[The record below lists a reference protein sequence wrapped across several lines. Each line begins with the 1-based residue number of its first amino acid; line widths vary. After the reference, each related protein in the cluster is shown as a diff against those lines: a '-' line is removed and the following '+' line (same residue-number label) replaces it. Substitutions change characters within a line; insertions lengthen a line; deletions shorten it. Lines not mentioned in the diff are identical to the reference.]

1 METATTLDVDQINLS
16 DQPFWVLPSEERESV
31 FALLRKERPVA
42 FFEEPDLSGV
52 PGLES
57 LQKGPGYWALTRHA
71 DILTASR
78 TPEVFSSDSQYGGV
92 QIIDLPAEYS
102 EFFGGMINMD
112 DPRHAKQRRI
122 VSASFTPGML
132 KKIDEDVAVAA
143 RELID
148 EIAEK
153 GECDFVTDIAAP
165 FPLKIICDMMG
176 IPRSQYQYVFERSNI
191 ILGAGDPDYV
201 DENANVMIEQLTAG
215 GELAALMGELRT
227 ARLENPT
234 NDLVSALVNTRVDGE
249 SLSGPDLASFFI
261 LLVVAGNETTRN
273 AISHGLKALTDN
285 PEERER
291 WRNDFEGVAPTA
303 VEEIVR
309 WASPVIHFRRSVL
322 ADTEIGGQK
331 IKAGE
336 KVVLRNNSANRDEE
350 VFEDPFRFNVTRTP
364 NEHVGFG
371 GPGPHFCLGANLA
384 RREIKAIFG
393 ELFTRLPDIEVT
405 GEPQMLKSWFIHG
418 IKSMPV
424 SFSPALSTGSPG
436 PST

>member
-1 METATTLDVDQINLS
+1 METATDISIDQINLS
-16 DQPFWVLPSEERESV
+16 DQPFWIRPAEEREST

-42 FFEEPDLSGV
+42 WFDEPDLSNV
-52 PGLES
+52 PGLEGME
-57 LQKGPGYWALTRHA
+57 QGPGFWALTRHA

-78 TPEVFSSDSQYGGV
+78 NPETFSSDSQYGGV
-92 QIIDLPAEYS
+92 QVVDLPSEYS

-143 RELID
+143 RELVD
-148 EIAEK
+148 AVAEK
-153 GECDFVTDIAAP
+153 GKCDFVADIAAP

-176 IPRSQYQYVFERSNI
+176 IPRSQYDFVFERSNI
-191 ILGAGDPDYV
+191 ILGAGDPDYIE
-201 DENANVMIEQLTAG
+201 ENANVMIEQLTAG
-215 GELAALMGELRT
+215 GELAALMEELRT
-227 ARLENPT
+227 ARLQTPT
-234 NDLVSALVNTRVDGE
+234 NDLASALVNTEVDGE
-249 SLSGPDLASFFI
+249 SLSASDLASFFI

-285 PEERER
+285 PDQRER

-309 WASPVIHFRRSVL
+309 WATPVIHFRRTVL
-322 ADTEIGGQK
+322 ADTELSGQK
-331 IKAGE
+331 VEAGQ
-336 KVVLRNNSANRDEE
+336 KVVLWYNSGNRDED
-350 VFEDPFRFNVTRTP
+350 VFEDPFRFDVTRTP

-384 RREIKAIFG
+384 RREIKTIFG

-418 IKSMPV
+418 IKSMQA
-424 SFSPALSTGSPG
+424 SFSPVRSASA
-436 PST
+436 